1 MIPEHSPSPPRILV
15 PRSRTIPSGWI
26 RDVYKREAEGG
37 RSRDGS
43 GGMNVARQRGGE
55 RGMSSRRGGIR
66 GTGRVYTP
74 GLKLKE
80 EEEEENI
87 AGEDGAKE
95 RKGVQ
100 LDAERN
106 WNGAEM
112 LS

>member
-55 RGMSSRRGGIR
+55 RGMSSGRGGIR

-87 AGEDGAKE
+87 VGEDGAKE

-100 LDAERN
+100 LDAKRN

>member
-1 MIPEHSPSPPRILV
+1 
-15 PRSRTIPSGWI
+15 
-26 RDVYKREAEGG
+26 
-37 RSRDGS
+37 
-43 GGMNVARQRGGE
+43 
-55 RGMSSRRGGIR
+55 MSSGRGGIR

-80 EEEEENI
+80 EEEENI
-87 AGEDGAKE
+87 VGEDGAKE

>member
-1 MIPEHSPSPPRILV
+1 
-15 PRSRTIPSGWI
+15 
-26 RDVYKREAEGG
+26 
-37 RSRDGS
+37 
-43 GGMNVARQRGGE
+43 
-55 RGMSSRRGGIR
+55 MSSRRGGIR
-66 GTGRVYTP
+66 GTGRVYT

-87 AGEDGAKE
+87 VGEDGAKE